1 MAQGAFDDRLPTGTM
16 EESSLWTS
24 RYKFIPPF
32 HILWLER
39 MYGWRVNYSKRGSLA
54 ILLEGVNDATHC
66 ALFQK
71 NPIDAIPT
79 EVPGQGLD
87 TLLHTMEIVIV
98 TEARF
103 HVDALLARLL
113 MVYLPRMEI
122 KDCRAVL

>member
-54 ILLEGVNDATHC
+54 NPLEAVNDATHC
-66 ALFQK
+66 TLFQK

-79 EVPGQGLD
+79 SVPGQGLHP
-87 TLLHTMEIVIV
+87 LLTPLEMWIL
-98 TEARF
+98 TEAPF
-103 HVDALLARLL
+103 PVDALHVELL
-113 MVYLPRMEI
+113 RT
-122 KDCRAVL
+122 